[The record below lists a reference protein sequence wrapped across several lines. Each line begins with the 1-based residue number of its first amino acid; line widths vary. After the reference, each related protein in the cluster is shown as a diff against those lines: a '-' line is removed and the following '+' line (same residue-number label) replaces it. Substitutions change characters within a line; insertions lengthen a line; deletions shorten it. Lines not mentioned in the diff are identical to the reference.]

1 MKPSEREPS
10 RDELLAM
17 AYADGELAGEER
29 AAFER
34 RLAEDVQ
41 LAREVARYQSLQ
53 VLARQA
59 APPEPMDF
67 EWRRLAR
74 DPLQRALAFG
84 GWLLAALG
92 ALGLVAWG
100 EYVVAV
106 SDMPLLPKLALGGLV
121 LGIALLFA
129 AAIRARL
136 RTHAYDPY
144 TEVQR

>member
-1 MKPSEREPS
+1 MKSTEREPS
-10 RDELLAM
+10 QDELLAM
-17 AYADGELAGEER
+17 AYADGELGADER
-29 AAFER
+29 GAFEL
-34 RLAEDVQ
+34 RLAGDAR
-41 LAREVARYQSLQ
+41 LARDVARYRSLQ
-53 VLARQA
+53 VIARQA

-74 DPLQRALAFG
+74 DPLQRALAYG
-84 GWLLAALG
+84 GWILAALG
-92 ALGLVAWG
+92 ALVLVAWG

-106 SDMPLLPKLALGGLV
+106 SDMPLIPKLGLCGLV

-136 RTHAYDPY
+136 RTRAYDPY